1 MCIHDHKTPI
11 NLGFTEQEIHAGTH
25 ICFIYNNE
33 AERRDITV
41 KFLASAF
48 HDNEKVV
55 FFADK
60 WNTTELKQQ
69 LSEEGVDVALAEES
83 GELTISDV
91 SAAYFPNGSFSAEEM
106 WQRLSS
112 AYDDSIESGYKGW
125 RGAGEMTWALR
136 DVAGSDQ
143 LIKYESGLNNEMKTR
158 PYTVF
163 CQYDAN
169 LFSGAMLLEVL
180 RVHPYMI
187 AKGKVVDNPHYEEN
201 LNQDRQAMA

>member
-11 NLGFTEQEIHAGTH
+11 HLGFTEQEILAGTH

-48 HDNEKVV
+48 RDNEKVV

-60 WNTTELKQQ
+60 WDTTELKQQ

-106 WQRLSS
+106 WQRLST
-112 AYDDSIESGYKGW
+112 AYNESIESGYKGW
-125 RGAGEMTWALR
+125 RGSGEMSWALR
-136 DVAGSDQ
+136 DIKGNDQ
-143 LIKYESGLNNEMKTR
+143 LIKYEAGINNEMKTR
-158 PYTVF
+158 PYTVI
-163 CQYDAN
+163 CQYNAN
-169 LFSGAMLLEVL
+169 LFSGAVLLEVL

-187 AKGKVVDNPHYEEN
+187 AKGKVVNNPHYE
-201 LNQDRQAMA
+201 A